1 VERRFATAETFG
13 QNRTA
18 SRQVLMT
25 VTEFLD
31 KLKNDDGALFY
42 LSTQESV
49 SNDSFQVPTRQ
60 LLDHDY
66 IASHVPWAGNL
77 ILHSCNLVSML
88 VVFA

>member
-1 VERRFATAETFG
+1 
-13 QNRTA
+13 
-18 SRQVLMT
+18 MT
-25 VTEFLD
+25 MTEFLE
-31 KLKNDDGALFY
+31 KLKKDNGALFY
-42 LSTQESV
+42 LSTQESE
-49 SNDSFQVPTRQ
+49 SNDPFQVPTGQ

>member
-1 VERRFATAETFG
+1 
-13 QNRTA
+13 
-18 SRQVLMT
+18 MT
-25 VTEFLD
+25 VTEFLE

-49 SNDSFQVPTRQ
+49 SNDSFLVPTRQ